1 MRSRRCCFLI
11 AKDLRGL
18 RELRAR
24 STVLRPCE
32 AYLQPTRFD
41 PCTRRVDR
49 VIVAVREHMEDEEIT
64 FISLIR
70 VKTFRSGKAHID
82 DHRILAAG
90 DE

>member
-1 MRSRRCCFLI
+1 
-11 AKDLRGL
+11 
-18 RELRAR
+18 
-24 STVLRPCE
+24 
-32 AYLQPTRFD
+32 
-41 PCTRRVDR
+41 
-49 VIVAVREHMEDEEIT
+49 MEDEEIT